1 MLVNRPVLAACVL
14 LSGLAAA
21 TPDKP
26 RLVIL
31 ELVGSRDVE
40 PAVAKALTEALTAAA
55 GRTGLFQVT
64 SQAEVANL
72 LGLERQRELLG
83 CAESSSSC
91 TAELAGAL
99 GAQFLMSGSVTKL
112 GQDAFQLSLQVQDT
126 ARAMTLGRASRIA
139 SDLASLRALVPVA
152 FAEAS
157 ATPPPPSPSRVV
169 PVTFLAA
176 GGASVLAGAGLLLQ
190 GALLENT
197 LAAELRLGREE
208 PAVPLK
214 PVADYRAQLGTISA
228 LRIGGVV
235 AAGLGV
241 AAMVTGILL
250 WPRGEGIVVA
260 PLPGGLMLAGKF

>member
-1 MLVNRPVLAACVL
+1 MLAACVL

-157 ATPPPPSPSRVV
+157 ATPPPPSPSREVV
-169 PVTFLAA
+169 THQRHRDD
-176 GGASVLAGAGLLLQ
+176 GC
-190 GALLENT
+190 
-197 LAAELRLGREE
+197 
-208 PAVPLK
+208 
-214 PVADYRAQLGTISA
+214 
-228 LRIGGVV
+228 
-235 AAGLGV
+235 
-241 AAMVTGILL
+241 
-250 WPRGEGIVVA
+250 
-260 PLPGGLMLAGKF
+260 GGLAHPAQHGRLCACRAVESSTRKTPGAVSPRQRRSEVGWPPGRR